1 MRIRWKALRERIT
14 EIDLVMETIARL
26 LVDGEVLPSDGDST
40 VSRATN
46 LDTPDISIASSST
59 SALTRSVSPFR
70 KLVGKI
76 TRPAGKDPGTPD
88 RTDLPISSPQFG
100 RSLSRRASSLHSRG
114 AEPYGAS
121 ARPPADALKATFR
134 IPNSRAGADELAPN
148 KPPTI
153 KQTTPS
159 PRRPSSSLAWSA
171 PGPRSVSRLSQ
182 SRSVSAPRAQI
193 PSRPQSDVKR
203 PSSRLSQRRSDS
215 TAGLVHTRPHS
226 PSQIP
231 APNFVR
237 AFSEGTNDGD
247 SDDEVPTSLL
257 QRAMTPSFSVVS
269 NSNPNTPHTK
279 RQSLLPL
286 PKAGLRAPSPSF
298 SRAISPSMSL
308 SGAPRPANE
317 LMTPTRPPRS
327 SARPKPAPSSYNS
340 AFSVS
345 QTPSRPSSR
354 PPSRSVTPVSNS
366 VLQPQPYV
374 PGNSKDPLDV
384 EVATVVNSIE
394 HTFTVDR
401 VDPHWRRP
409 PPPGEEIK
417 AQYAFSNRF
426 GRKVLTCKLL
436 VIQRAAPKTLAGHIP
451 TKKVMCRVG
460 GGV

>member
-14 EIDLVMETIARL
+14 ETDLVMERVARL
-26 LVDGEVLPSDGDST
+26 LVEGEVLPSDGDST

-46 LDTPDISIASSST
+46 FDTPDISIASSST
-59 SALTRSVSPFR
+59 SALARSVSPFR

-76 TRPAGKDPGTPD
+76 ARPAGKDPGTPD
-88 RTDLPISSPQFG
+88 LVGLPIPSSQSV
-100 RSLSRRASSLHSRG
+100 RSLSRRASGLHSQG
-114 AEPYGAS
+114 PESHGAS
-121 ARPPADALKATFR
+121 AHPAAHALKAAFR
-134 IPNSRAGADELAPN
+134 SANSRTGAAELAPS

-193 PSRPQSDVKR
+193 PSRPQSDTKR

-215 TAGLVHTRPHS
+215 TAGLAHTRPHS

-247 SDDEVPTSLL
+247 SDDGIPTSLL
-257 QRAMTPSFSVVS
+257 QRAMTPSSFSVVS
-269 NSNPNTPHTK
+269 NSTPNTPHTK

-308 SGAPRPANE
+308 SGAPQSANG
-317 LMTPTRPPRS
+317 LMTPSRPPRS
-327 SARPKPAPSSYNS
+327 SARPAPSSYNS
-340 AFSVS
+340 AFSIS

-354 PPSRSVTPVSNS
+354 PVTPVSNS
-366 VLQPQPYV
+366 VLQPQQYL
-374 PGNSKDPLDV
+374 PGNLKDPLDV
-384 EVATVVNSIE
+384 EVATVVNSVE
-394 HTFTVDR
+394 HSFTVDR
-401 VDPHWRRP
+401 VDAHWRRP

-426 GRKVLTCKLL
+426 GRKILTCKLL
-436 VIQRAAPKTLAGHIP
+436 LIQRAAPKTLVGHIP

-460 GGV
+460 GGA